1 MKENRTEPRINMSL
15 PIVAWWE
22 DAAGKQNFSHGK
34 LEDISN
40 AGLRFR
46 TRDAI
51 PVGTK
56 LFLRTPMGEYVGTIV
71 RSSQDGE
78 ELNLGI
84 RKISERKPSGKH
96 EKLR

>member
-1 MKENRTEPRINMSL
+1 MSL

-46 TRDAI
+46 TRAEI
-51 PVGTK
+51 PVGTR

-78 ELNLGI
+78 EFNLGI

-96 EKLR
+96 EKLK

>member
-1 MKENRTEPRINMSL
+1 MSL

-22 DAAGKQNFSHGK
+22 DSAGQQQFSHGK

-40 AGLRFR
+40 GGLRFR
-46 TRDAI
+46 AREAI

-71 RSSQDGE
+71 RSDKDGE
-78 ELNLGI
+78 EFNLGI
-84 RKISERKPSGKH
+84 RKISERKSSGKH
-96 EKLR
+96 EKL